1 MSNSATSTKDED
13 LPGYAAA
20 LDEIQEILAAL
31 ESDATDVDALAERVQ
46 RANVLIHHCRSRL
59 DDARFRVTQIVAS
72 LENGPKTD
80 KS

>member
-1 MSNSATSTKDED
+1 MSNDATSAKDED
-13 LPGYAAA
+13 LPSYALA

-31 ESDATDVDALAERVQ
+31 ESDATDVDVLAERVR

-72 LENGPKTD
+72 LETEPKTD